1 MKEVHDYVAG
11 VLTELVGLASS
22 EKEAELMIARRLQR
36 EGEQPESM
44 VTMVNGLLSVT
55 LVPPTLGTF
64 VVLDS
69 PEGAYLQN
77 HIPRE
82 RAA

>member
-1 MKEVHDYVAG
+1 
-11 VLTELVGLASS
+11 
-22 EKEAELMIARRLQR
+22 
-36 EGEQPESM
+36 M

-55 LVPPTLGTF
+55 LVHPTLGTF